1 MKIQRTFCF
10 AATLLITQLA
20 VAKMPFTNDI
30 FGKEEGTLDYCARV
44 DSPSAGKY
52 QLKKKDLVKDVPENE
67 VAEARKTEEYKAGY
81 DWIDVELAKM
91 PKDEIVSACA
101 AALNS
106 KN

>member
-1 MKIQRTFCF
+1 MALSETASQTSCSWLRVGFFGGFEAHVEKFKCSRPFC
-10 AATLLITQLA
+10 
-20 VAKMPFTNDI
+20 
-30 FGKEEGTLDYCARV
+30 DYCARV
-44 DSPSAGKY
+44 DSKSADKY
-52 QLKKKDLVKDVPENE
+52 QLKKKDLVKDVPESE

-81 DWIDVELAKM
+81 EWIDGELAKM

>member
-10 AATLLITQLA
+10 AAMVLITQLA
-20 VAKMPFTNDI
+20 VAKLPFTNDI

-44 DSPSAGKY
+44 DSKSADKY
-52 QLKKKDLVKDVPENE
+52 QLKKRDLVKDV
-67 VAEARKTEEYKAGY
+67 EARKTEEYKAGY
-81 DWIDVELAKM
+81 DWIDGELAKM
-91 PKDEIVSACA
+91 TKHEIVSACA